1 MKKTSFFMIFLFTFV
16 MVSPKL
22 SWGAYL
28 TGTDLTRAC
37 SSGEKEQQ
45 NMCLGYIAGM
55 IDYHNLM
62 RSLGTSPTVDF
73 CIPNQVTLGAAAARV
88 AQYLVMQPQHDS
100 FIAAPAVTLALY
112 QAYPCGGKSK
122 ARKKKK

>member
-1 MKKTSFFMIFLFTFV
+1 
-16 MVSPKL
+16 
-22 SWGAYL
+22 
-28 TGTDLTRAC
+28 
-37 SSGEKEQQ
+37 
-45 NMCLGYIAGM
+45 MCLGYIAGI

-62 RSLGTSPTVDF
+62 RSLGTSPTVNF

-88 AQYLVMQPQHDS
+88 AQYLVQQPQHDS